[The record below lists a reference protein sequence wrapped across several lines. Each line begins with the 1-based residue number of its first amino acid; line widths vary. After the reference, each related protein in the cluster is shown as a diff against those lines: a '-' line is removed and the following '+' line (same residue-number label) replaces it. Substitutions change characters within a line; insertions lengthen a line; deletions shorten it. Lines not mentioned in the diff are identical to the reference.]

1 MSTDKHLHKHK
12 HAAHARTPAPT
23 ARFRATA
30 TSAPAAVEHAV
41 PARERY
47 AHRELSWLA
56 FNRRVLEEAQD
67 EAKPLLERLKF
78 LAIVSSNLDEFVM
91 VRAAE
96 LHAQAHGRESGGDE
110 ALVLEARSLFNEV
123 RAGVRRLVEDQY
135 RCWREQVAPALA
147 AQGVVLVGPD
157 AWQPV
162 ERESLRTHFRN
173 QLEPVL
179 TPLGVD
185 PTKPFPVV
193 ANRGLNVAVQLEP
206 EGGGQA
212 RTALVAVPGG
222 ARLVALGAA
231 PGRFALVED
240 VVLTFLDSLF
250 PGYRILARSLFR
262 ATRDGALE
270 IDEDQATDML
280 SEIEQELSS
289 RDRSHVVRLEVPAA
303 GDVGLRA
310 WLAAAMDLDV
320 ADIEGVD
327 GPLDLTVFFA
337 LGDRVERADLRDAPL
352 HRHPAPRRVG
362 RSIHAHP
369 RRRDP
374 HPPPLPVLPAH
385 RRAGREGGGRRPR
398 VLAIKQ
404 TLYRV
409 SGNSPIARAL
419 VRAAKAGKQVTVLIE
434 LKARFDEATN
444 IRWAQGPAG
453 GRRARGLRPGRAQ
466 GARQAAD
473 DHPQATRTACAATCH
488 LGTGNYNDKTARLYT
503 DLSYLTCNEAVGRDV
518 AALFN
523 MLTGYSQPPEWER
536 LAVAPLTLRARM
548 VEWIR
553 REAAHARLGK
563 GGRIIAKFNSLVD
576 DGLCDELY
584 AASQA
589 GVEID
594 LIVRGMCILRPGVPG
609 LSGTIR
615 VRSLVGRLLEH
626 SRIYYFANQGAPVI
640 GISSADWMTRNLDRR
655 VEYFVAIEDEA
666 LRERLMTILDICLE
680 DNVQARVLEADG
692 TYRRLRPKPG
702 EAPRAAFARLLEEGA
717 HAIDAP
723 PGEEPRTGPRFKPRR
738 KQE

>member
-1 MSTDKHLHKHK
+1 MNTDKHKHK
-12 HAAHARTPAPT
+12 HAAHARPPAPT
-23 ARFRATA
+23 ARFRATT
-30 TSAPAAVEHAV
+30 TSAAAAVEHAV

-47 AHRELSWLA
+47 THRELSWLA

-67 EAKPLLERLKF
+67 EATPLLERLKF

-96 LHAQAHGRESGGDE
+96 LHAQAHGRESDGDE
-110 ALVLEARSLFNEV
+110 ARTADAKLLFTEV
-123 RAGVRRLVEDQY
+123 RAGMRRLVEDQY

-206 EGGGQA
+206 EDGGQA
-212 RTALVAVPGG
+212 RSALVAVPGG
-222 ARLVALGAA
+222 GRLVALGGA
-231 PGRFALVED
+231 PGRFALAED

-250 PGYRILARSLFR
+250 PGYRILGRSLFR

-270 IDEDQATDML
+270 IDEDQAIDML

-303 GDVGLRA
+303 GDQGLRA
-310 WLAAAMDLDV
+310 WLSAAMDLDP
-320 ADIEGVD
+320 ADIEAVD
-327 GPLDLTVFFA
+327 GPLDMTVFFT
-337 LGDRVERADLRDAPL
+337 LGDRVERADLRDQPFTA
-352 HRHPAPRRVG
+352 A
-362 RSIHAHP
+362 AHP
-369 RRRDP
+369 GEWDDP
-374 HPPPLPVLPAH
+374 FTRIRSAETLIHHPFQTFQRIVELVEKA
-385 RRAGREGGGRRPR
+385 AADER

-434 LKARFDEATN
+434 LMARFDEATN
-444 IRWAQGPAG
+444 IRWAKALQEAG
-453 GRRARGLRPGRAQ
+453 AHVVYGLVGLKVHAKLLMIIRKDEDGLRRYV
-466 GARQAAD
+466 
-473 DHPQATRTACAATCH
+473 H

-503 DLSYLTCNEAVGRDV
+503 DISYLTCNEAVGRDV

-553 REAAHARLGK
+553 REAAHARLGR

-576 DGLCDELY
+576 EGICDELY

-589 GVEID
+589 GAQID

-626 SRIYYFANQGAPVI
+626 SRIYYFANHGEPVI

-655 VEYFVAIEDEA
+655 VEYFVRIEDEA
-666 LRERLMTILDICLE
+666 LRERLMAILDICLE

-692 TYRRLRPKPG
+692 TYRRLRPAPG
-702 EAPRAAFARLLEEGA
+702 EAPRAAFIRLLEEGA
-717 HAIDAP
+717 LAVDSP

>member
-67 EAKPLLERLKF
+67 GAKPLLERLKF

-110 ALVLEARSLFNEV
+110 ALILAARSLFNEV
-123 RAGVRRLVEDQY
+123 RSGVRRLVEDQY

-320 ADIEGVD
+320 SEIEGVD

-337 LGDRVERADLRDAPL
+337 LGDRVERADLRDVPFTATL
-352 HRHPAPRRVG
+352 HPGEWDDPFTRIRSAETLIHHPFQSFQRIVELVEKA
-362 RSIHAHP
+362 AA
-369 RRRDP
+369 D
-374 HPPPLPVLPAH
+374 
-385 RRAGREGGGRRPR
+385 ER

-434 LKARFDEATN
+434 LMARFDEATN
-444 IRWAQGPAG
+444 IRWAKALQEAG
-453 GRRARGLRPGRAQ
+453 AHVVYGLAGLKVHAKLLMIIRKDEDGLRRYV
-466 GARQAAD
+466 
-473 DHPQATRTACAATCH
+473 H